1 MTSVEWLES
10 PSLAELEPV
19 SNLLNRWNA
28 AVIAGERPAPVD
40 ELHATV
46 CRAPAHQQ
54 RHLGLIRDG
63 RSLLGA
69 VLLSMEDLD
78 GRRRDAVVDFLVVEP
93 SSRRRGTGSA
103 LLEAALARTRSA
115 GRERLSGIA
124 PLADEAAAGFAVRH
138 GADRE
143 MVERQNR
150 VSTSR
155 IDSGLLMAWANRASE
170 RAAEYALIAVDGPC
184 PDELLGPLA
193 RLNDVMNSAPHGPNL
208 EDLHLTPANL
218 TEIQCAFE
226 AQGYRRWTVIARHE
240 PSGGL
245 AGFTELMISPFR
257 PWMAFQ
263 WDTGV
268 DPKHRDLGLG
278 RWLKAANALRLL
290 EEAPQVEQIETW
302 NASSNAAMLGINQAM
317 GFRPVAEWQSWE
329 MAV

>member
-1 MTSVEWLES
+1 MPSVEWLES
-10 PSLAELEPV
+10 PSLEELEPV

-28 AVIAGERPAPVD
+28 EVVPGDRPAPVT
-40 ELHATV
+40 ELHATLE
-46 CRAPAHQQ
+46 RAPAHQKG
-54 RHLGLIRDG
+54 RLGVVRDRG
-63 RSLLGA
+63 ALLGA
-69 VLLSMEDLD
+69 VRLSMEDLD
-78 GRRRDAVVDFLVVEP
+78 GRRRDAYLDFLLVEP
-93 SSRRRGTGSA
+93 SERRCGVGGA
-103 LLEAALARTRSA
+103 LLDAARALARNS
-115 GRERLSGIA
+115 GRQRLSGSA
-124 PLADEAAAGFAVRH
+124 PVTDAAAAGFASVH

-150 VSTSR
+150 LSTSR
-155 IDSGLLMAWANRASE
+155 IDPGLLRTWAHRASE

-184 PDELLGPLA
+184 PDDLLGPLA

-218 TEIQCAFE
+218 REIQRAYE

-240 PSGGL
+240 PSGDL
-245 AGFTELMISPFR
+245 AGFTEMMISPFR

-278 RWLKAANALRLL
+278 RWLKATNALRLL
-290 EEAPQVEQIETW
+290 EEAPQVEEIETW
-302 NASSNAAMLGINQAM
+302 NASSNASMLGINDEM

-329 MAV
+329 MPI